1 MKKSDM
7 KDPTKGKPKSD
18 LVDVNYRDP
27 YRNVDRPAQTAD
39 VRKMPKGK

>member
-1 MKKSDM
+1 MKKTS
-7 KDPTKGKPKSD
+7 DPTKGKPKSD

-27 YRNVDRPAQTAD
+27 DRKNDRPAQTAE